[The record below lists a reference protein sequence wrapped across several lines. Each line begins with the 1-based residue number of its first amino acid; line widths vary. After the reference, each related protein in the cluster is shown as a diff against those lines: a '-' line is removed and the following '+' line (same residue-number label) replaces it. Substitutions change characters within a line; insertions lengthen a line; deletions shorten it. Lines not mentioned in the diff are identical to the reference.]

1 MVLCDWTIVCNW
13 QFWLISI
20 SFIGIRFNWSMSK
33 TSKKTSEIMKT
44 YRKPEGWQ
52 SFPPLRGSFCHYKC
66 NWNMAWVMSDVR
78 SKSHETLSRTWSCDP
93 WYWLRRLWGWCQ
105 QILFF
110 SPCKSRTSLLQ
121 QNLHN
126 FIITSQFNFTL
137 FMANYG
143 VLKFD
148 SFSLDCPVNS
158 ASRALTIRNNQT
170 LIYYRNTKHF
180 KARNLYPHT
189 CTSCHLFQK

>member
-1 MVLCDWTIVCNW
+1 MTILIDQYLTHLLESDSIDPCREYQRKLCKPTKNLKGD
-13 QFWLISI
+13 
-20 SFIGIRFNWSMSK
+20 SFLRCSQGVSATTNVAEMWIFTKHCQMSF
-33 TSKKTSEIMKT
+33 
-44 YRKPEGWQ
+44 Q
-52 SFPPLRGSFCHYKC
+52 SL
-66 NWNMAWVMSDVR
+66 
-78 SKSHETLSRTWSCDP
+78 TWSCDP

-105 QILFF
+105 QSLFF

-170 LIYYRNTKHF
+170 LIYYRNIKHF

-189 CTSCHLFQK
+189 CTSCHLLQ